1 MFKALQRN
9 ILRNGRTLMLL
20 LGVALV
26 FMSLYVTNRMARS
39 LREKEKHDVE
49 LWAVAMERINRDA
62 LGDYTNDPLLD
73 AIINNRNNIP
83 FIITDENLKVLQVSN
98 KRAGNYKSGD
108 SFLEVKTD
116 GSVYNRGK
124 GGNYQEASISFDGL
138 PQGENVIAFT
148 ADYTALTN
156 GKWQLVYSVY
166 LNGDLV
172 NTYTDMDASGINYVR
187 TGLGDSTLYYGEG
200 LAAPSDMV
208 ILLPEPTALALLALG
223 VAGVALR
230 RRV

>member
-1 MFKALQRN
+1 MKL
-9 ILRNGRTLMLL
+9 RTLSLL
-20 LGVALV
+20 AAVLLAGGAQAVTFAWDDTTMTMESGVDEDLRFSAGTDFSVALV
-26 FMSLYVTNRMARS
+26 FSN
-39 LREKEKHDVE
+39 E
-49 LWAVAMERINRDA
+49 
-62 LGDYTNDPLLD
+62 
-73 AIINNRNNIP
+73 NNIL
-83 FIITDENLKVLQVSN
+83 DKDLKVLQVSN
-98 KRAGNYKSGD
+98 KRAGSYKNGG

-172 NTYTDMDASGINYVR
+172 NTYTDVDASGINYVR

>member
-1 MFKALQRN
+1 MKL
-9 ILRNGRTLMLL
+9 RTLSLL
-20 LGVALV
+20 AAVLLAGGAQAVTFAWDDTIMTMESGVDEDLRFSAGTDFSVALV
-26 FMSLYVTNRMARS
+26 FSN
-39 LREKEKHDVE
+39 ED
-49 LWAVAMERINRDA
+49 
-62 LGDYTNDPLLD
+62 
-73 AIINNRNNIP
+73 NIL
-83 FIITDENLKVLQVSN
+83 DENLKVLQVSN
-98 KRAGNYKSGD
+98 KRAGNYKSGG